1 MPPSPGHFWESS
13 VTAAPWGQ
21 KKQLRAMIQSQMV
34 MGPEA
39 EIGGT
44 MLRLATATTNSS
56 TRSLRPST
64 RLRPDLWLPN
74 AIVLPNSPPVGCCQ
88 IKRGQHSLKKMLP
101 RFVDGLTRQ
110 LRK

>member
-1 MPPSPGHFWESS
+1 MPPSPGHFCESS
-13 VTAAPWGQ
+13 VTAAPCGQ

-74 AIVLPNSPPVGCCQ
+74 AIVLPNSPPGGCFQ
-88 IKRGQHSLKKMLP
+88 ITYQIEGGSIL
-101 RFVDGLTRQ
+101 
-110 LRK
+110 LRKCYPGSLMI